1 MYLDIAF
8 NVLGGLG
15 IFLFGMDSMSSG
27 MQKLAGQRLKKI
39 LALLTTNRVVAILM
53 GMFVTMLVQS
63 SSVSTV
69 MTIGFVNASLLTLK
83 QALGVIFGAN
93 IGTTI
98 TGWILVL
105 NIGKYGLPMVGAGAI
120 LYMFLKGEKAKTRA
134 LTFMG
139 LGMIFL
145 GLQLMSNGLKP
156 VRSMPEFVRLFSLF
170 SADTYFGV
178 LKVAFI
184 GALITA
190 IVQSSSATL
199 GITIT
204 LAVQGLID
212 YPTAVALVLGENVGT
227 TITAFLATLNANA
240 NAKRA
245 AYAHTIINT
254 VGVIWVTGIFP
265 YYLDFLSNFGSP
277 EANITMAIATAHT
290 MFNVSNVIIFTPFIG
305 YLADFL
311 TKIVKDDEKTSDR
324 ITHIDELML
333 KTPSVVVGQ
342 TKTEVLNMGKNISEM
357 FNTLKEIYQT
367 NRSITED
374 EVKKMRKIEDDLD
387 IYQKEITTANFIIL
401 NNKNITDNLKLD
413 TKNNLEVCDE
423 YETISDYLMRIIS
436 SLKRLQDN
444 NIPLTEEEKNTLSTM
459 NRDTEELFRNINTA
473 YATKNKEMMLRSI
486 EKANTITENYRIAK
500 DKHLVNAGCHETPIA
515 MLTTSYMD
523 TLNYYRRVRDHIY
536 NIIEGFE
543 VYQY

>member
-39 LALLTTNRVVAILM
+39 LALLTTNRVIAILM

-254 VGVIWVTGIFP
+254 IGVIWVTAIFP

-305 YLADFL
+305 VLADFL
-311 TKIVKDDEKTSDR
+311 TKLVKDDEKTSER

-357 FNTLKEIYQT
+357 FSTLKEIYQT
-367 NRSITED
+367 NKSITED

-423 YETISDYLMRIIS
+423 YETISDYLMRIIN

-486 EKANTITENYRIAK
+486 EKANTITENYRVAK
-500 DKHLVNAGCHETPIA
+500 DKHLINAGCHETPIA
-515 MLTTSYMD
+515 LLTTSYMD

-543 VYQY
+543 I

>member
-1 MYLDIAF
+1 MNLDIIF

-15 IFLFGMDSMSSG
+15 IFLYGMDNMSSG

-39 LALLTTNRVVAILM
+39 LALLTTNRVMAILM
-53 GMFVTMLVQS
+53 GMGVTMLVQS

-105 NIGKYGLPMVGAGAI
+105 NIGKYGLPIVGAGAI
-120 LYMFLKGEKAKTRA
+120 LYMFLKGDRAKTKA

-156 VRSMPEFVRLFSLF
+156 VRSMPEFVSMFHMF

-178 LKVAFI
+178 VKVAAI

-227 TITAFLATLNANA
+227 TITAILATLNANV

-254 VGVIWVTGIFP
+254 LGVIWVTAVFP
-265 YYLDFLSNFGSP
+265 YYLKFLSNFGSP
-277 EANITMAIATAHT
+277 ETNMTMAIATAHT
-290 MFNVSNVIIFTPFIG
+290 MFNVVNVLIFTPFIG
-305 YLADFL
+305 VMADLL
-311 TKIVKDDEKTSDR
+311 TKIVKDDGKKDDR
-324 ITHIDELML
+324 VTKIDFLML

-342 TKTEVLNMGKNISEM
+342 TKTEILTMGKYIEEM
-357 FNTLKEIYQT
+357 FGTLDNIYA
-367 NRSITED
+367 NNEFITE
-374 EVKKMRKIEDDLD
+374 EKVAQMRKIEDDLD
-387 IYQKEITTANFIIL
+387 LFQKEITDANFVIL
-401 NNKNITDNLKLD
+401 NKNITDKMKMD
-413 TKNNLEVCDE
+413 TRNNLEVCDE
-423 YETISDYLMRIIS
+423 YETISDYLMRVTN
-436 SLKRLQDN
+436 SLKKLQDN
-444 NIPLTEEEKNTLSTM
+444 SISLTDEEKSTLKEF
-459 NRDTEELFRNINTA
+459 NEDTRELFRNVNTA
-473 YATKNKEMMLRSI
+473 YALKNRDILMKAI
-486 EKANTITENYRIAK
+486 TKANKITEKYRKAK
-500 DKHLVNAGCHETPIA
+500 QVHLQDGGQENPIA

-523 TLNYYRRVRDHIY
+523 ILNHYRRVRDHIF
-536 NIIEGFE
+536 NIIE
-543 VYQY
+543 VYSI

>member
-254 VGVIWVTGIFP
+254 VGVIWVTAIFP

-311 TKIVKDDEKTSDR
+311 TKIVKDDEEKVSDR

-423 YETISDYLMRIIS
+423 YETISDYLMRIIN

-486 EKANTITENYRIAK
+486 EKANTITENYRVAK
-500 DKHLVNAGCHETPIA
+500 DKHLINAGCHETPIA
-515 MLTTSYMD
+515 LLTTSYMD
-523 TLNYYRRVRDHIY
+523 TFNYYRRVRDHIY

-543 VYQY
+543 I

>member
-1 MYLDIAF
+1 MYLDIIF

-15 IFLFGMDSMSSG
+15 IFLYGMDSMSSG

-39 LALLTTNRVVAILM
+39 LALLTTNRIMAILM
-53 GMFVTMLVQS
+53 GMGVTMLVQS

-105 NIGKYGLPMVGAGAI
+105 NIGKYGLPIVGAGAI
-120 LYMFLKGEKAKTRA
+120 LYMFLKGDRAKTKA

-156 VRSMPEFVRLFSLF
+156 IRSMPEFVSMFHMF

-178 LKVAFI
+178 IKVAAI

-190 IVQSSSATL
+190 VVQSSSATL

-227 TITAFLATLNANA
+227 TITAILATLNANV

-254 VGVIWVTGIFP
+254 LGVIWVTAVFP
-265 YYLDFLSNFGSP
+265 YYLKFLSNFGSP

-290 MFNVSNVIIFTPFIG
+290 MFNVTNVIIFTPFIG
-305 YLADFL
+305 GMADLL
-311 TKIVKDDEKTSDR
+311 TKIVKDDGKKDERVTK
-324 ITHIDELML
+324 IDFLML

-342 TKTEVLNMGKNISEM
+342 TKTEILTMGKYIEEM
-357 FNTLKEIYQT
+357 FRTLDNIYV
-367 NRSITED
+367 NDEFITE
-374 EVKKMRKIEDDLD
+374 EKVTQMRKIENDLD
-387 IYQKEITTANFIIL
+387 LFQKEITDANFVIL
-401 NNKNITDNLKLD
+401 NKNITDKMKMD
-413 TKNNLEVCDE
+413 TRNNLEICDE
-423 YETISDYLMRIIS
+423 YETISDYLMRVTN
-436 SLKRLQDN
+436 SLKKLQDN
-444 NIPLTEEEKNTLSTM
+444 AINLTEDEKTTLKEFNEET
-459 NRDTEELFRNINTA
+459 RELFRNVNTA
-473 YATKNKEMMLRSI
+473 YALKNKEILMKAVI
-486 EKANTITENYRIAK
+486 KANKITEKYREAK
-500 DKHLVNAGCHETPIA
+500 HIHLQDGGQENPID

-523 TLNYYRRVRDHIY
+523 ILNHYRRVRDHIF
-536 NIIEGFE
+536 NIIE
-543 VYQY
+543 VYNI

>member
-254 VGVIWVTGIFP
+254 VGVIWVTAIFP

-311 TKIVKDDEKTSDR
+311 TKIVKDDEEKVSDR

-357 FNTLKEIYQT
+357 FNTLKEIYQS

-401 NNKNITDNLKLD
+401 NDKNITDNLKLD

-423 YETISDYLMRIIS
+423 YETISDYLMRIIN

-486 EKANTITENYRIAK
+486 EKANTITENYRLAK
-500 DKHLVNAGCHETPIA
+500 DKHLINAGCHETPIA
-515 MLTTSYMD
+515 LLTTSYMD

-543 VYQY
+543 I

>member
-1 MYLDIAF
+1 MYFDIAF

-53 GMFVTMLVQS
+53 GMLVTMLVQS

-170 SADTYFGV
+170 SADSYFGV
-178 LKVAFI
+178 LKVAFV

-254 VGVIWVTGIFP
+254 IGVIWVTGIFP

-277 EANITMAIATAHT
+277 ETNITMAIATAHT

-305 YLADFL
+305 ILADFL
-311 TKIVKDDEKTSDR
+311 TKIVKDDEKTSER

-342 TKTEVLNMGKNISEM
+342 TKTEVLTMGKNISEM
-357 FNTLKEIYQT
+357 FSTLKDIYQS
-367 NRSITED
+367 NRSISED
-374 EVKKMRKIEDDLD
+374 EVKRMRKIEDDLD

-401 NNKNITDNLKLD
+401 NNKNITDNLKID

-444 NIPLTEEEKNTLSTM
+444 SIPLTEEEKNTLSTM
-459 NRDTEELFRNINTA
+459 NKDTEELFRNINTA
-473 YATKNKEMMLRSI
+473 YATKNKEMMIRSI
-486 EKANTITENYRIAK
+486 EKANAITENYRIAK
-500 DKHLVNAGCHETPIA
+500 DKHLVNAGCHETPIT

>member
-39 LALLTTNRVVAILM
+39 LALLTTNRVIAILM

-170 SADTYFGV
+170 SADSYFGV
-178 LKVAFI
+178 LKVAFV

-254 VGVIWVTGIFP
+254 IGVIWVTAIFP

-277 EANITMAIATAHT
+277 ETNITMAIATAHT

-305 YLADFL
+305 ILADFL
-311 TKIVKDDEKTSDR
+311 TKVIKDDDKTSER

-342 TKTEVLNMGKNISEM
+342 TKTEVLTMGKNISEM
-357 FNTLKEIYQT
+357 FNTLKDIYQS
-367 NRSITED
+367 NRSISED
-374 EVKKMRKIEDDLD
+374 EVKRMRKIEDDLD

-459 NRDTEELFRNINTA
+459 NKDTEELFRNINTA
-473 YATKNKEMMLRSI
+473 YATKNKEMMIRSI
-486 EKANTITENYRIAK
+486 EKANVITENYRIAK

-543 VYQY
+543 I

>member
-1 MYLDIAF
+1 MYLDIIF

-15 IFLFGMDSMSSG
+15 IFLYGMDNMSSG

-39 LALLTTNRVVAILM
+39 LALLTTNRVMAILM
-53 GMFVTMLVQS
+53 GMGVTMLVQS

-105 NIGKYGLPMVGAGAI
+105 NIGKYGLPIVGAGAI
-120 LYMFLKGEKAKTRA
+120 LYMFLKGDRAKTKA

-156 VRSMPEFVRLFSLF
+156 VRSMPEFVSMFHMF

-178 LKVAFI
+178 VKVAAI

-227 TITAFLATLNANA
+227 TITAILATLNANV

-254 VGVIWVTGIFP
+254 LGVIWVTAVFP
-265 YYLDFLSNFGSP
+265 YYLKFLSNFGSP
-277 EANITMAIATAHT
+277 EANMTMAIATAHT
-290 MFNVSNVIIFTPFIG
+290 MFNVVNVLIFTPFIG
-305 YLADFL
+305 VMADLL
-311 TKIVKDDEKTSDR
+311 TKIVKDDGKKDDR
-324 ITHIDELML
+324 VTKIDFLML

-342 TKTEVLNMGKNISEM
+342 TKTEILTMGKYIEEM
-357 FNTLKEIYQT
+357 FGTLDNIYV
-367 NRSITED
+367 NNEFITE
-374 EVKKMRKIEDDLD
+374 EKVAQMRKIEDDLD
-387 IYQKEITTANFIIL
+387 LFQKEITDANFVIL
-401 NNKNITDNLKLD
+401 NKNITDKMKMD
-413 TKNNLEVCDE
+413 TRNNLEVCDE
-423 YETISDYLMRIIS
+423 YETISDYLMRVTN
-436 SLKRLQDN
+436 SLKKLQDN
-444 NIPLTEEEKNTLSTM
+444 SISLTDEEKSTLKEF
-459 NRDTEELFRNINTA
+459 NEDTRELFRNVNTA
-473 YATKNKEMMLRSI
+473 YALKNRDILMKAI
-486 EKANTITENYRIAK
+486 AKANKITEKYRKAK
-500 DKHLVNAGCHETPIA
+500 QVHLQDGGQENPIA

-523 TLNYYRRVRDHIY
+523 ILNHYRRVRDHIF
-536 NIIEGFE
+536 NIIE
-543 VYQY
+543 VYSI

>member
-1 MYLDIAF
+1 MYLDIIF

-15 IFLFGMDSMSSG
+15 IFLYGMDNMSSG

-39 LALLTTNRVVAILM
+39 LALLTTNRVMAILM
-53 GMFVTMLVQS
+53 GMGVTMLVQS

-105 NIGKYGLPMVGAGAI
+105 NIGKYGLPIVGAGAI
-120 LYMFLKGEKAKTRA
+120 LYMFLKGDRAKTKA

-156 VRSMPEFVRLFSLF
+156 VRSMPEFVSMFHMF

-178 LKVAFI
+178 VKVAAI

-227 TITAFLATLNANA
+227 TITAILATLNANV

-254 VGVIWVTGIFP
+254 LGVI
-265 YYLDFLSNFGSP
+265 
-277 EANITMAIATAHT
+277 
-290 MFNVSNVIIFTPFIG
+290 
-305 YLADFL
+305 
-311 TKIVKDDEKTSDR
+311 
-324 ITHIDELML
+324 
-333 KTPSVVVGQ
+333 
-342 TKTEVLNMGKNISEM
+342 
-357 FNTLKEIYQT
+357 
-367 NRSITED
+367 
-374 EVKKMRKIEDDLD
+374 
-387 IYQKEITTANFIIL
+387 
-401 NNKNITDNLKLD
+401 
-413 TKNNLEVCDE
+413 
-423 YETISDYLMRIIS
+423 
-436 SLKRLQDN
+436 
-444 NIPLTEEEKNTLSTM
+444 
-459 NRDTEELFRNINTA
+459 
-473 YATKNKEMMLRSI
+473 
-486 EKANTITENYRIAK
+486 
-500 DKHLVNAGCHETPIA
+500 
-515 MLTTSYMD
+515 
-523 TLNYYRRVRDHIY
+523 
-536 NIIEGFE
+536 
-543 VYQY
+543 